1 MMNKFYIILMSIIL
15 FVSSANSDDKVVK
28 KSKIIPSTVN
38 LSKHTIKYINF
49 NQKGY
54 YAVLIIEKQ
63 SNKKGK
69 ISEKSIKKR

>member
-1 MMNKFYIILMSIIL
+1 MSIIL

>member
-1 MMNKFYIILMSIIL
+1 MNKFYIILMSIIL
-15 FVSSANSDDKVVK
+15 FVSSANSDDKLVK

>member
-1 MMNKFYIILMSIIL
+1 MSIIL
-15 FVSSANSDDKVVK
+15 FVSSANSDDKLVK

>member
-1 MMNKFYIILMSIIL
+1 MNKFYIILMSIIL
-15 FVSSANSDDKVVK
+15 FVFSANSDDKLVK

-49 NQKGY
+49 NQNGY

-63 SNKKGK
+63 SNKKVK
-69 ISEKSIKKR
+69 ISEKSVKKR